1 MSMMVILDRD
11 GVINHLQQKDIT
23 TVEGWDPISGSIEA
37 INRSKKAGYLIAIAS
52 NQTGIAQGYY
62 Y

>member
-1 MSMMVILDRD
+1 MVFLDRD
-11 GVINHLQQKDIT
+11 GVINPLQEEDIT

-37 INRSKKAGYLIAIAS
+37 INRLKRAGYLVAIAS
-52 NQTGIAQGYY
+52 NHTGIAQRYY